1 MRNGLSPCCLA
12 LPHMR
17 KAPWPTVMAF
27 VLEHLPR
34 VAPGVWAQRFATGQ
48 VLDEQGHPLTPLT
61 PYQGGTKVYYWR
73 DVPDEELVPFEEHI
87 VFEDD
92 HLLVVDKPHF
102 LAVTPGGRH
111 VHETLLVRLKRR
123 TGLVDLSPLHRIDRE
138 TAGLVLFSKRPQ
150 DRNAYQQLFRERQ
163 VGKTYEAVAPW
174 LPNLALPH
182 VRRSALV
189 KDETTFYRMREARAD
204 EGFAPNTETHITHM
218 VPLQTHNTQGQALAL
233 YTLHPYSGKRH
244 QLRIHMMHLGAPI
257 EGDLFYPQVLHKPD
271 EPDDYS
277 RPLQLL
283 CKSMVLDDPITQQRR
298 VFESRLSLA
307 LA

>member
-34 VAPGVWAQRFATGQ
+34 VGPGVWEQRFATGQ
-48 VLDEQGHPLTPLT
+48 VLDEQGHPVTPQT

-73 DVPDEELVPFEEHI
+73 DVPDEALVPFEEHI
-87 VFEDD
+87 VFEDE

-138 TAGLVLFSKRPQ
+138 TAGLVLFSKRAQ

-163 VGKTYEAVAPW
+163 VHKTYVAVAPD
-174 LPNLALPH
+174 LPNLTLPH
-182 VRRSALV
+182 VRRTALV
-189 KDETTFYRMREARAD
+189 KDEIHFNRMREARPD
-204 EGFAPNTETHITHM
+204 EGIPPNTETLITQAQ
-218 VPLQTHNTQGQALAL
+218 PLHTQNLQGQPLAL
-233 YTLHPYSGKRH
+233 YTLHPQSGKRH
-244 QLRIHMMHLGAPI
+244 QLRIHMMGLGAPI
-257 EGDLFYPQVLHKPD
+257 VGDQLYPDVIRGPD
-271 EPDDYS
+271 AAEDYQH
-277 RPLQLL
+277 PLQLFAQGIAL
-283 CKSMVLDDPITQQRR
+283 TDPITGQRR
-298 VFESRLSLA
+298 AFQSRFEPS
-307 LA
+307 